1 MSAAEVLAEALRRD
15 GWTCEYHEPEDRG
28 VCGGCDEA
36 HDRTAARQVDALKA
50 AGYLVLSVEDFRQ
63 NRVAVV
69 ELPKPDCEATTFDA
83 AAQGLGIWEF
93 GEGGRVV
100 AWSDGYMIDE
110 NGNALGEVNVVRAW
124 AAALLA
130 ACAAVD
136 AVERSETTP

>member
-50 AGYLVLSVEDFRQ
+50 AGYE
-63 NRVAVV
+63 VV
-69 ELPKPDCEATTFDA
+69 ELPTSSEHNDNGDREWSAMS
-83 AAQGLGIWEF
+83 
-93 GEGGRVV
+93 
-100 AWSDGYMIDE
+100 AWSARVFADDPRRVHVWDSAHPWNTLPEPVMPQK
-110 NGNALGEVNVVRAW
+110 ARSL

-130 ACAAVD
+130 AAND
-136 AVERSETTP
+136 AEASSEVAR